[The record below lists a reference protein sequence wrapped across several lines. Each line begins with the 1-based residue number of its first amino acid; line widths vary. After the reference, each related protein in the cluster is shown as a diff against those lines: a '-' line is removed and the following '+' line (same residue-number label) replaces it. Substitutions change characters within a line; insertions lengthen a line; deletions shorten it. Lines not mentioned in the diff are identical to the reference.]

1 MSKTLGQKLL
11 AFQGEVA
18 AITKDSDNPFFN
30 SKYFD
35 VNKVLEIVKPILT
48 KHGIVLMQHLDTRY
62 SSEGNFATS
71 VLRTALHNAEA
82 FDEVIQSEVPLTLP
96 ADPQKAGSVC
106 TYYRRYALVTMLALQ
121 GEIDDDGNAASGK
134 AAPAAKTK
142 VPGKKVEAPKA
153 PAGGLQ
159 W

>member
-1 MSKTLGQKLL
+1 MSKTLGQKVL

-18 AITKDSDNPFFN
+18 AITKDSDNPFYS

-48 KHGIVLMQHLDTRY
+48 KHGIVLMQHLDSRY
-62 SSEGNFATS
+62 GIDGQVTA
-71 VLRTALHNAEA
+71 VLRTVLHNADA
-82 FDEVIQSEVPLTLP
+82 FDEVIQSEVPISLP

-121 GEIDDDGNAASGK
+121 GEIDDDGNAAAGK
-134 AAPAAKTK
+134 TG
-142 VPGKKVEAPKA
+142 GKGKA
-153 PAGGLQ
+153 PAKATSVAKEPKPSTGGLA

>member
-1 MSKTLGQKLL
+1 MSKTLRQRLL

-35 VNKVLEIVKPILT
+35 VNKVLEIVKPLLT
-48 KHGIVLMQHLDTRY
+48 KHGILLMQHLDTQLTGSGDPY
-62 SSEGNFATS
+62 T
-71 VLRTALHNAEA
+71 VLRTTLLNVDDGDA
-82 FDEVIQSEVPLTLP
+82 IQSAVPITLP
-96 ADPQKAGSVC
+96 ADPQKAGSTC
-106 TYYRRYALVTMLALQ
+106 TYYRRYALVTILALQ

-134 AAPAAKTK
+134 TGGATKSK